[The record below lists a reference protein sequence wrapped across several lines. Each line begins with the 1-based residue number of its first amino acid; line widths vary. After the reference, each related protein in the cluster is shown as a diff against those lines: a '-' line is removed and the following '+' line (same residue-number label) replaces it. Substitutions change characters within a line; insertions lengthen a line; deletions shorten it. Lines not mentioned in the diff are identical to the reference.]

1 MTKLIDFALALTIAV
16 FISAI
21 VLMLS
26 AAFLAMGGIISVMT
40 TYTIIGYSIAAL
52 AGAILSGLFLSIFT
66 Y

>member
-1 MTKLIDFALALTIAV
+1 
-16 FISAI
+16 
-21 VLMLS
+21 MLS